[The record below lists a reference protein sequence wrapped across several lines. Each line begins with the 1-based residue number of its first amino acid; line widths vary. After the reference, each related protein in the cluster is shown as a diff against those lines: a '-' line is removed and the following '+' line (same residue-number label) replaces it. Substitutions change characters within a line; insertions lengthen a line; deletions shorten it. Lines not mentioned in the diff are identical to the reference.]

1 MTSKIGRFEIRRELG
16 RGAQSIVYLA
26 WDPQLEREVAVKT
39 LHFSATEKRDNAA
52 LLAEARAV
60 SRLRHPGIVPVF
72 EAGEEDSDVYL
83 VFEYVPGDNLGT
95 HIQQRGALPAADAA
109 RLCIDILTALSTAH
123 AEGIVHRDLKPSN
136 VLIDVDGTPR
146 VMDFG
151 IAQRID
157 ADTAGTKLSGT
168 PGYMAPEYIRSRQVA
183 PSNDVFAAGVLL
195 VEMITGRRVMRERD
209 PQRALQSA
217 ATVPV
222 TLPKDA
228 PEVDEALAA
237 IALRAAALDPAAR
250 FQSAEDF
257 RIALEAWLNPKD
269 ATTTPSGSGAVDFL
283 LRRMRHRGDFPAL
296 SESVAAIN
304 RIASSDAENIDTLSN
319 LVLRDFSLTNKLLR
333 LVNSV
338 HYRPASGR
346 ISTVSRALVVLGF
359 DTVRNIAITVL
370 LFEHLQNKSHA
381 AQLREEFLRACLAG
395 LFARDLAKH
404 MNTRDLEQA
413 YICSV
418 FHNLGRL
425 LCQYYFPEESEDI
438 RRVMTQHGYREDVA
452 AQRVLGVSFE
462 ELGIGLARSWGFP
475 PVILESMRK
484 LPASPV
490 RRPATPEDRLRTLS
504 AVANEYCDAVAHL
517 SPAERD
523 KAMKAIAS
531 RFADAVPVELK
542 AVREVMQGA
551 VQEIENFAQIIKL
564 NLRQTRIGRNLA
576 TFDSEETLI
585 HPHTTTET
593 QMPSGAVLEQKSV
606 AEAALAGEK
615 PADSQA
621 VLSSGIQDIS
631 NTLVEDFKLN
641 DVLRII
647 LETMYRAMGFK
658 RVLLC
663 VRDARSNDM
672 TGRFGF
678 GPGAN
683 ELARHL
689 RFSLSAHPDNVFNV
703 ATAKGVDILI
713 EDIDEAKIAPR
724 IPDWYRRSV
733 PSRTFVLFPLMIK
746 GRPVAMIYADKDDA
760 GEIEISE
767 QELALLRTLRNQA
780 VLAIKQA
787 G

>member
-1 MTSKIGRFEIRRELG
+1 MTRKIGRFDIRRELG

-39 LHFSATEKRDNAA
+39 LHFSATERRDNAA

-72 EAGEEDSDVYL
+72 EAGEEAGDVYL

-95 HIQQRGALPAADAA
+95 HLQQRGPLPAADAA
-109 RLCIDILTALSTAH
+109 RLCIDILTALSTAPRRR
-123 AEGIVHRDLKPSN
+123 HRPSRPQTSN
-136 VLIDVDGTPR
+136 VLIDVDN
-146 VMDFG
+146 
-151 IAQRID
+151 
-157 ADTAGTKLSGT
+157 
-168 PGYMAPEYIRSRQVA
+168 RSRGSWTSASRNAWTPTPPA
-183 PSNDVFAAGVLL
+183 PRCRARPATWRPVHPQPPGRAVNDVFAAGVMLM
-195 VEMITGRRVMRERD
+195 EMISGRRVMRERD
-209 PQRALQSA
+209 PQRALQLA

-228 PEVDEALAA
+228 PDVDEALAA

-257 RIALEAWLNPKD
+257 RVALDAWLNPQE
-269 ATTTPSGSGAVDFL
+269 APSAPAGSGAVDFL

-304 RIASSDAENIDTLSN
+304 RIASSEAENIDTLSN

-381 AQLREEFLRACLAG
+381 ALLREEFLRACLAG

-404 MNTRDLEQA
+404 MKTRELEQA
-413 YICSV
+413 YICSI
-418 FHNLGRL
+418 FHSLGRL

-438 RRVMTQHGYREDVA
+438 RRVMTQHDYREDVA

-462 ELGIGLARSWGFP
+462 DLGIGLARSWGFP
-475 PVILESMRK
+475 QVILESMRK
-484 LPASPV
+484 LPAGAV
-490 RRPATPEDRLRTLS
+490 RRPATQEDRLRALS

-517 SPAERD
+517 APAERD
-523 KAMKAIAS
+523 KAMKAIAG

-542 AVREVMQGA
+542 AVRELMQAA
-551 VQEIENFAQIIKL
+551 VQEIENFAQIIKI

-576 TFDSEETLI
+576 SFDSEETLI
-585 HPHTTTET
+585 HPHATTET
-593 QMPSGAVLEQKSV
+593 QMPSEAVLEQKSV

-615 PADSQA
+615 PADPQA

-663 VRDARSNDM
+663 VRDARSNEM

-678 GPGAN
+678 GPGAT

-713 EDIDEAKIAPR
+713 EDIDETKIAAR
-724 IPDWYRRSV
+724 IPPGTGETCLAHLRAV
-733 PSRTFVLFPLMIK
+733 PLMIK
-746 GRPVAMIYADKDDA
+746 AGRWDDLRRRTMPADRDQRA
-760 GEIEISE
+760 
-767 QELALLRTLRNQA
+767 ELALLRTLRNQA
-780 VLAIKQA
+780 VMAIKQA